1 MKKMGIIGGIG
12 PEATINYYLAAIK
25 RTQKSLGTTKQLPE
39 IVINSINMYHMFDLL
54 EQKDYPAV
62 VAYLVKAA
70 NELQAAG
77 ADFGLMCGNTP
88 HIVFDQVQQQTSL
101 PLLSIVITALK
112 QAQSLQ
118 LKRVALLGTK
128 FTMQNTFFSQPF
140 IDAGIKLV
148 LPDSAEQT
156 WLHQKIVDEL
166 ENGVVKRETKQ
177 QLLHMTQHL
186 IEQHQLDG
194 LILGC
199 TELPLILHPLDFS
212 VAVLDI
218 AKLHIERATEL
229 LLS

>member
-1 MKKMGIIGGIG
+1 MKKLGIIGGIG

-25 RTQKSLGTTKQLPE
+25 RTQKILGTTKQLPE

-54 EQKDYPAV
+54 ERKDYPAV

-101 PLLSIVITALK
+101 PLLSIVTTALK

-118 LKRVALLGTK
+118 LKRVVLLGTK

-140 IDAGIKLV
+140 IDAGIKLA
-148 LPDSAEQT
+148 LPDSAEQA

-166 ENGVVKRETKQ
+166 DNGVVKRETKQ
-177 QLLHMTQHL
+177 RLLHMTQHL
-186 IEQHQLDG
+186 IEQYQLDG

-199 TELPLILHPLDFS
+199 TELPLILHPIDFS
-212 VAVLDI
+212 VAVLDT
-218 AKLHIERATEL
+218 AKIHVERATEL
-229 LLS
+229 ILS